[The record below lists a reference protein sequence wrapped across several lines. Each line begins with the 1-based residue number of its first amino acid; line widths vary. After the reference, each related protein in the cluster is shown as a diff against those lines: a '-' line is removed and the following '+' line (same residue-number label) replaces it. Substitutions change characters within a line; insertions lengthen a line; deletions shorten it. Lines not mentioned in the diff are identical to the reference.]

1 MNIEERIHIAVPP
14 TVIDHIWSEVDRWH
28 LWDPDTKQAR
38 LNGPFA
44 VGTKGRISPSKGMGV
59 PMAVTERT
67 EGRSFTVE
75 GYIPLFRM
83 HFEHTVSPVAGGS
96 EVAHRVW
103 FTGALAFLFGP
114 GVAKQLREGLPRT
127 MQSLKA
133 YAEQRH
139 GLSTHFL
146 LSWHSEPVPLEASGQ
161 EERYAFGDGD
171 FRRRSAG
178 LPEFILKLLSQKA
191 LLHGLAQLVSLA
203 NRIGEG
209 KVTGRA
215 EGSRRG
221 CG

>member
-1 MNIEERIHIAVPP
+1 MNIEERIHIGVPP

-44 VGTKGRISPSKGMGV
+44 VGTRGRISPHKGMGV

-114 GVAKQLREGLPRT
+114 GVAKQVREGLPRT

-139 GLSTHFL
+139 
-146 LSWHSEPVPLEASGQ
+146 
-161 EERYAFGDGD
+161 
-171 FRRRSAG
+171 
-178 LPEFILKLLSQKA
+178 K
-191 LLHGLAQLVSLA
+191 SLNSDA
-203 NRIGEG
+203 
-209 KVTGRA
+209 
-215 EGSRRG
+215 
-221 CG
+221 

>member
-1 MNIEERIHIAVPP
+1 MHIEERIHIAVPP

-38 LNGPFA
+38 LHGPFA
-44 VGTKGRISPSKGMGV
+44 VGTRGRITPSKGMGV

-83 HFEHTVSPVAGGS
+83 HFEHTVAPVAGGS

-114 GVAKQLREGLPRT
+114 GVAKQVREGLPRT
-127 MQSLKA
+127 MRSLKT

-139 GLSTHFL
+139 K
-146 LSWHSEPVPLEASGQ
+146 PLDSDA
-161 EERYAFGDGD
+161 
-171 FRRRSAG
+171 
-178 LPEFILKLLSQKA
+178 
-191 LLHGLAQLVSLA
+191 
-203 NRIGEG
+203 
-209 KVTGRA
+209 
-215 EGSRRG
+215 
-221 CG
+221 